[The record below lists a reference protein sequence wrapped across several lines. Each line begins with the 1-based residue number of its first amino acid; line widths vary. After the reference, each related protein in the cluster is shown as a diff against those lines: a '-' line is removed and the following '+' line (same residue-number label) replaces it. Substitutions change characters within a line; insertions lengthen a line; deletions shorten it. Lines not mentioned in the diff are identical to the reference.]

1 MAITMREQFLV
12 RAAIEDVW
20 DFLMDPHCVVACT
33 PGAHLQEVESERAF
47 TGSIKVAIG
56 PFVTSYKGR
65 VEFVEVDETEHRARL
80 TAEGHERNG
89 GAARGSMVSFLT
101 AVEGGTEVVVDVS
114 VEGTSKLVHMGLSL
128 TQNLSEELFG
138 QFANCVRER
147 LEQPHGDHTTLGG
160 DDVPEP
166 VQVFPLLAK
175 AFLRRF
181 RAKDPA
187 K

>member
-1 MAITMREQFLV
+1 MRDQFLV
-12 RAAIEDVW
+12 RAPLEDVW
-20 DFLMDPHCVVACT
+20 AFLMDPHCVVACT
-33 PGAHLQEVESERAF
+33 PGAHLQRIESESAF
-47 TGSIKVAIG
+47 VGSIKVAVG

-65 VEFVEVDETEHRARL
+65 VEFLEVDEAEHRVRL
-80 TAEGHERNG
+80 AAEGHERNG
-89 GAARGSMVSFLT
+89 GAARASMVSFLT
-101 AVEGGTEVVVDVS
+101 PVEEGTEVVVDVS

-138 QFANCVRER
+138 QFVSCVRER
-147 LEQPHGDHTTLGG
+147 LERPHGDHSTLGA
-160 DDVPEP
+160 DDGPEP

-181 RAKDPA
+181 RAKDAA